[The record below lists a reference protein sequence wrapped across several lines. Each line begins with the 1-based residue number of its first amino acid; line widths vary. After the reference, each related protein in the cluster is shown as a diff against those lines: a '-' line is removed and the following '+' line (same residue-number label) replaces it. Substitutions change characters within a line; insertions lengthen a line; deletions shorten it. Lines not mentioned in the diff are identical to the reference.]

1 MYEEI
6 IKKKIAEKLSE
17 LGRRDKFLIEL
28 EETCPIHYEGTDIVA
43 DTPLDVESTSQN
55 LKNS

>member
-1 MYEEI
+1 M
-6 IKKKIAEKLSE
+6 KKKITEKLSE

-43 DTPLDVESTSQN
+43 DAFLMWN
-55 LKNS
+55 LSSKFEKFINL